1 MLLNKLMFKFVHHIK
16 AFFRYGNVSYSQ
28 EGEDLILNRLFER
41 QKKGFYVDV
50 GAHHPFRFS
59 NTFLFYLKGWRGIN
73 IDAMPGSM
81 KLFNKHR
88 KHDINLEIPV
98 LSEAN
103 DMIYYQFD
111 EPALNGFSK
120 TLSIERNQNTNY
132 KIINQLE
139 LRGMPLAQILKNNIP
154 EKNQQIDFMSIDVEG
169 LDLEVLKS
177 NDWIKF
183 RPNILLVELLNSS
196 MDLINEDPV
205 MIFLKE
211 QKYSVFSKC
220 IKTTIFIND
229 EFKKT
234 LN

>member
-1 MLLNKLMFKFVHHIK
+1 M
-16 AFFRYGNVSYSQ
+16 
-28 EGEDLILNRLFER
+28 
-41 QKKGFYVDV
+41 
-50 GAHHPFRFS
+50 
-59 NTFLFYLKGWRGIN
+59 
-73 IDAMPGSM
+73 
-81 KLFNKHR
+81 
-88 KHDINLEIPV
+88 
-98 LSEAN
+98 
-103 DMIYYQFD
+103 
-111 EPALNGFSK
+111 
-120 TLSIERNQNTNY
+120 SIERNQNTNY